1 MCRSIHQQVSI
12 WVFSTFFPLMVNA
25 AMNLPVHVLALGCS
39 FIAHLFY
46 YFVKFPLLL
55 VLVGFLFWL
64 FLLSLWV
71 SHWNHSEPSEGLLSH
86 FANYSQEY
94 SGNPSSLFCVSY
106 VTSCTKFHLGT
117 VESSE
122 ACQNTELQN
131 CLLATHQQ
139 SLTRP
144 RCFRRS

>member
-1 MCRSIHQQVSI
+1 MLIHSPAGEHLGFFHL
-12 WVFSTFFPLMVNA
+12 FSSVVNA
-25 AMNLPVHVLALGCS
+25 AMNPLVHVLALGCT
-39 FIAHLFY
+39 FIAHLFC

-55 VLVGFLFWL
+55 VLVGFWL